1 MGNLHKKSKK
11 PLEKIFKSLYYN
23 ITKTIKCFSKNKT
36 DNSTAFLRGLTVM
49 VSMKDI
55 SVACGVSVA
64 TVSKALNDHRDI
76 GAKTKERIRQTAKEM
91 GYFPNSAAQAL
102 KTNRTYNIGV
112 LFVDEAMSGLT
123 HDYFSYV
130 LDSFKRT
137 AEEHGYDITFINCSK
152 NGKNRMSYL
161 EHAKHR
167 GFDGVVIACIDFNDP
182 EVVELIRSDLP
193 VVTIDHLF
201 NNRIAVV
208 SDNVSG
214 MRQLFT
220 YIYKKGHRKIA
231 YIHGA
236 DSAVTQNRLS
246 SFYKTA
252 KELGIEIPD
261 EYVREAAYRDTK
273 EAYKQTMELLDLPD
287 PPTCILYPDDF
298 ASFGGI
304 NAIQARGL
312 RIPDDIS
319 VAGYDGIRVARHI
332 EPKLTTLRQD
342 TELLGHEAAK
352 NLINLIEEPKST
364 LIQVIT
370 IGGEVLEGHSVKDL
384 NKK

>member
-1 MGNLHKKSKK
+1 
-11 PLEKIFKSLYYN
+11 
-23 ITKTIKCFSKNKT
+23 
-36 DNSTAFLRGLTVM
+36 M

-55 SVACGVSVA
+55 SAACGVSVA

-76 GAKTKERIRQTAKEM
+76 GEKTKERIRQTAKEM

-112 LFVDEAMSGLT
+112 LFVDEARSGLT

-137 AEEHGYDITFINCSK
+137 AEEYGYDITFINCSK
-152 NGKNRMSYL
+152 SDRNRMSYL

-167 GFDGVVIACIDFNDP
+167 GVDGVVVACIDFHDP
-182 EVVELIRSDLP
+182 EIMELARSDIP
-193 VVTIDHLF
+193 VVTIDYIF

-208 SDNVSG
+208 SDNVNG
-214 MRQLFT
+214 MNQLLT
-220 YIYKKGHRKIA
+220 YVYDKGHRRIA

-236 DSAVTQNRLS
+236 DSAVTQSRLT

-252 KELGIEIPD
+252 KDLGLEIPE
-261 EYVREAAYRDTK
+261 EYILEAAYRNTK
-273 EAYKQTMELLDLPD
+273 ETFKRTLELLDLPQ

-298 ASFGGI
+298 ASYGGM

-312 RIPDDIS
+312 RIPEDIS
-319 VAGYDGIRVARHI
+319 VVGYDGIPAARHI
-332 EPKLTTLRQD
+332 EPKLTTLKQD
-342 TELLGHEAAK
+342 TERIGSEAAR
-352 NLINLIEEPKST
+352 NLISLIEEPKST
-364 LIQVIT
+364 PIQVIM
-370 IGGEVLEGHSVKDL
+370 IGGRVLEGHSVKDL
-384 NKK
+384 N

>member
-1 MGNLHKKSKK
+1 
-11 PLEKIFKSLYYN
+11 
-23 ITKTIKCFSKNKT
+23 
-36 DNSTAFLRGLTVM
+36 M

-64 TVSKALNDHRDI
+64 TVSKALNDHKDI

-112 LFVDEAMSGLT
+112 LFVDEALSGLT
-123 HDYFSYV
+123 HDYFAYV

-137 AEEHGYDITFINCSK
+137 AEEHGYDITFINCSQ

-167 GFDGVVIACIDFNDP
+167 GFDGVVIACIDFQDP
-182 EVVELIRSDLP
+182 EVIELIQSNVP

-201 NNRIAVV
+201 NNRIAII
-208 SDNVSG
+208 SDNVNG

-220 YIYKKGHRKIA
+220 YIYEKGHRRIA

-236 DSAVTQNRLS
+236 DSAVTRSRLS

-252 KELGIEIPD
+252 KELGVEIPD
-261 EYVREAAYRDTK
+261 EYVRQAAYRSTK
-273 EAYKQTMELLDLPD
+273 GAYERTMELLDLPE

-304 NAIQARGL
+304 NAIQERGL
-312 RIPDDIS
+312 RIPEDIS

-332 EPKLTTLRQD
+332 EPKLTTLKQD
-342 TELLGHEAAK
+342 TERIGYEAAE
-352 NLINLIEEPKST
+352 NLISLIEEPKST

-370 IGGEVLEGHSVKDL
+370 IAGEVLEGHSVKDL
-384 NKK
+384 NKH

>member
-1 MGNLHKKSKK
+1 
-11 PLEKIFKSLYYN
+11 
-23 ITKTIKCFSKNKT
+23 
-36 DNSTAFLRGLTVM
+36 M

-55 SVACGVSVA
+55 SAACGVSVA

-76 GAKTKERIRQTAKEM
+76 GEKTKERIRQTAKEM

-112 LFVDEAMSGLT
+112 LFVDEARSGLT

-137 AEEHGYDITFINCSK
+137 AEEYGYDITFINCSK
-152 NGKNRMSYL
+152 SDRNRMSYL

-167 GFDGVVIACIDFNDP
+167 GGDGVVVACIDFHDP
-182 EVVELIRSDLP
+182 EIMELARSDIP
-193 VVTIDHLF
+193 VVTIDYIF

-208 SDNVSG
+208 SDNVNG
-214 MRQLFT
+214 MNQLLT
-220 YIYKKGHRKIA
+220 YVYDKGHRRIA

-236 DSAVTQNRLS
+236 DSAVTQSRLT

-252 KELGIEIPD
+252 KDLGLEIPE
-261 EYVREAAYRDTK
+261 EYILEAAYRNTK
-273 EAYKQTMELLDLPD
+273 ETFKRTLELLDLPQ

-298 ASFGGI
+298 ASYGGM

-312 RIPDDIS
+312 RIPEDIS
-319 VAGYDGIRVARHI
+319 VVGYDGIPAARHI
-332 EPKLTTLRQD
+332 EPKLTTLKQD
-342 TELLGHEAAK
+342 TERIGSEAAR
-352 NLINLIEEPKST
+352 NLISLIEEPKST
-364 LIQVIT
+364 PIQVIM
-370 IGGEVLEGHSVKDL
+370 IGGRVLEGHSVKDL
-384 NKK
+384 N